1 MKIGEFISSN
11 FWRVITRQRDLKKD
25 FKNYCDCHNKHFK
38 TKILTTAS
46 DPVEFI
52 LEIYI
57 IDKNGNNGEI
67 KSCKRNISD

>member
-1 MKIGEFISSN
+1 M
-11 FWRVITRQRDLKKD
+11 
-25 FKNYCDCHNKHFK
+25 
-38 TKILTTAS
+38 TAS

>member
-1 MKIGEFISSN
+1 VKIGEFISSN
-11 FWRVITRQRDLKKD
+11 FWRIITRQQDLKKD
-25 FKNYCDCHNKHFK
+25 FKNYCEHHNKTFK

-57 IDKNGNNGEI
+57 NNKTKNGNNGEI
-67 KSCKRNISD
+67 KSC

>member
-11 FWRVITRQRDLKKD
+11 FWRVITRQQGLKKD
-25 FKNYCDCHNKHFK
+25 FKNYCEYHDKILK
-38 TKILTTAS
+38 TKILMTAS

-57 IDKNGNNGEI
+57 NNKTKNGNNGEI
-67 KSCKRNISD
+67 KSC